1 MKLRTFQKKTGAECA
16 FGTQNQKQIRLTTY
30 YPKKGTTHHSM
41 AKRMHSAQETF
52 VFSAP
57 LAFQKSTEPIEAPTP
72 PPTKDSGRHVRMRAM
87 GTEEPFRG
95 CFRQGTRKNDLA
107 NLRSNNQKHLPP
119 IKDTQKDSECI
130 SEPEKGE
137 IRGVCKYFRDADFSQ
152 QKIHIF
158 LTLIR
163 DSSAT
168 I

>member
-1 MKLRTFQKKTGAECA
+1 
-16 FGTQNQKQIRLTTY
+16 
-30 YPKKGTTHHSM
+30 
-41 AKRMHSAQETF
+41 MHSAQETF

-57 LAFQKSTEPIEAPTP
+57 LAFQKSTEPIEASTP
-72 PPTKDSGRHVRMRAM
+72 PPNKRLRASCAHACNGHGRAFQEMFSSGH
-87 GTEEPFRG
+87 
-95 CFRQGTRKNDLA
+95 QKNDLA
-107 NLRSNNQKHLPP
+107 NLRSNDQKRLPP
-119 IKDTQKDSECI
+119 IKDTQKHSERV
-130 SEPEKGE
+130 SGPKKDE

>member
-16 FGTQNQKQIRLTTY
+16 FGTQNQKQVRLTTY

-57 LAFQKSTEPIEAPTP
+57 LAFQKSTEPIEASTP
-72 PPTKDSGRHVRMRAM
+72 RKRLRASCAHACNGHGRAFQGMFSSGR
-87 GTEEPFRG
+87 
-95 CFRQGTRKNDLA
+95 QKNDSA
-107 NLRSNNQKHLPP
+107 NLRSNDQKHLSP
-119 IKDTQKDSECI
+119 IKDTQKDSERV
-130 SEPEKGE
+130 SGPEKGE
-137 IRGVCKYFRDADFSQ
+137 IRGACKHFRDADFSQ